1 MNHQLK
7 KGHLPIYGVGPFYGI
22 GVILLTVAGIVISA
36 IGLLNSG
43 MVHHTILMIVFIT
56 AGVLVAIGGFI
67 VWKSAAVGKNCIDGY
82 IESNTLCTTGIY
94 GIVRNPCYSGIA
106 MMCTGVLLIAHN
118 LWLLILPF
126 IFWFTMTIMLVN
138 SEEKWL
144 MDLYGQE
151 YIDYCK
157 KVNRCIPWFSRK

>member
-1 MNHQLK
+1 MNNQSE

-22 GVILLTVAGIVISA
+22 GVILLTIVGIFMSV

-43 MVHHTILMIVFIT
+43 IVHNIILVIAFIT
-56 AGVLVAIGGFI
+56 LGVLVIIGGFI
-67 VWKSAAVGKNCIDGY
+67 VWKSAALGKGSIDGY

-94 GIVRNPCYSGIA
+94 GIVRNPCYSGIV
-106 MMCTGVLLIAHN
+106 MMCTGALLIAHN

-126 IFWFTMTIMLVN
+126 VFWIAMTIMLVN

-144 MDLYGQE
+144 RDLYGQE
-151 YIDYCK
+151 YIDYCR
-157 KVNRCIPWFSRK
+157 KVNRCIPWFHGK